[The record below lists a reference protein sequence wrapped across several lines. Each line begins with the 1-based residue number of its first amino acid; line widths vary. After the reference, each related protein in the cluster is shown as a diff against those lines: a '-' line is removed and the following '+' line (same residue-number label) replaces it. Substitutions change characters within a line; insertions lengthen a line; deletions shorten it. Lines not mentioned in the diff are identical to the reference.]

1 MTDPTTLDRTDAW
14 LAGLAQQFALGC
26 DATLAACAG
35 KPADPNLV
43 VATCA
48 AAALL
53 ELHVDYATPTV
64 RGLLQRIAT
73 MGGQKALAQAWPT
86 DTDDVWLDPD
96 TDVAERIDILRDVV
110 ETGAVF
116 QRAPLQVKEHIQS
129 RLASLEVA
137 IATEPDAHQD
147 LFDAIV
153 LLGNVAAFRDRDH
166 PVAAF
171 LAFAHEMTS
180 SFAPAVDAAHASVVA
195 KRALLPLLEEETAP
209 PATMSLAQQWFQ
221 VLFGWLKKTGGRVD
235 DMLALAPPGA
245 NVAYASSAAPSNE
258 ARVTL
263 VSSPKDEINA
273 VFAGPDVLLEWQ
285 GEHGRVPT
293 RLRIES
299 TTDLEPNEAL
309 TTIDGD
315 RRVRWKLRVPP
326 GESGTVVTLVFDD
339 GTEQRLEMPAP

>member
-26 DATLAACAG
+26 DATNAACAG
-35 KPADPNLV
+35 ESVDPNLV

-48 AAALL
+48 AASLL
-53 ELHVDYATPTV
+53 ELHADHATPAV
-64 RGLLQRIAT
+64 RELLQHIAT
-73 MGGQKALAQAWPT
+73 MCGQKALAQAWPN
-86 DTDDVWLDPD
+86 DADDVWLDPD

-110 ETGAVF
+110 ETAAVF
-116 QRAPLQVKEHIQS
+116 RYAPLQVKEHIQA
-129 RLASLEVA
+129 RLASLEA
-137 IATEPDAHQD
+137 ALATEPEAHQD

-171 LAFAHEMTS
+171 LTFAREMTS
-180 SFAPAVDAAHASVVA
+180 PLAPEVDAAHASELA
-195 KRALLPLLEEETAP
+195 KQALAPLLANETAIS
-209 PATMSLAQQWFQ
+209 ATGSLAQQWFK
-221 VLFGWLKKTGGRVD
+221 VLFGWLKKTGGRID
-235 DMLALAPPGA
+235 DMLALAPPGT
-245 NVAYASSAAPSNE
+245 NVAYASSADTSNE

-299 TTDLEPNEAL
+299 TTDLEPNEAV